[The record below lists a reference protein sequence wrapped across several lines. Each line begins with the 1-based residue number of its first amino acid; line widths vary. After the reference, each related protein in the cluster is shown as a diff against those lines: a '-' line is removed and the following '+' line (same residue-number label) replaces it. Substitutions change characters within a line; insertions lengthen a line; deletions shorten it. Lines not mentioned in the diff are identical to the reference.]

1 MEQARTFNMG
11 KLSFYALPIK
21 CSECGFDFSTDEQM
35 MYELYLGMVEQSK
48 IQNEPQLDK
57 YVDYY
62 KQMEVCPECNR
73 QLILRLK
80 FTKMHHFVKVEGVS
94 YPIEK
99 DCVWIATHSKT

>member
-1 MEQARTFNMG
+1 MEQTRTFNMG
-11 KLSFYALPIK
+11 ELSFFALPIK

-35 MYELYLGMVEQSK
+35 MYELYLDMVAQSK
-48 IQNEPQLDK
+48 MQNEPQRDK

-62 KQMEVCPECNR
+62 KQMEICPECKR

-80 FTKMHHFVKVEGVS
+80 FTKIHLFVKVEGMS

-99 DCVWIATHSKT
+99 DCRWIAAHSKT